1 MRDEPFAP
9 RSADWFGYD
18 GATCDTTGGQYSHG
32 NARGALRFV
41 ARRSTVHAQPP
52 QRADTAP
59 APQWSGACAVTIAEL
74 EQWRELALAGM
85 EAGLKARTSDPLE
98 ARLNDAVRRVGE
110 LSMEN
115 EILRKER
122 ELQAR
127 RPLTGRRSST

>member
-1 MRDEPFAP
+1 MRLRQRRWKEP
-9 RSADWFGYD
+9 
-18 GATCDTTGGQYSHG
+18 
-32 NARGALRFV
+32 V
-41 ARRSTVHAQPP
+41 ARREAPLAPPNSNGGRPRAQRSVVLRLLRGEPVDAVS
-52 QRADTAP
+52 REV
-59 APQWSGACAVTIAEL
+59 GVTIAEL

-85 EAGLKARTSDPLE
+85 EAGLKTRTSDPLQ

-115 EILRKER
+115 EILRRER